1 MFLAGL
7 VMFYSI
13 EIGQVQPV
21 LRLIKNIGTFVGL
34 SGIGVGVAGILL
46 YLISRNQPPIQENFD
61 PREWFSEYIAIRSVT
76 TKLYHNNYHFL

>member
-1 MFLAGL
+1 MIFIGGGMFLAGL

-61 PREWFSEYIAIRSVT
+61 SGE
-76 TKLYHNNYHFL
+76 

>member
-1 MFLAGL
+1 MRAGTSMIFIGGGMFLAGL
-7 VMFYSI
+7 AMFYSI

-46 YLISRNQPPIQENFD
+46 YLISRNQPQIQENFD
-61 PREWFSEYIAIRSVT
+61 PGE
-76 TKLYHNNYHFL
+76 

>member
-1 MFLAGL
+1 MRAGTSMIFIGGGMFLTGL

-61 PREWFSEYIAIRSVT
+61 SGE
-76 TKLYHNNYHFL
+76 

>member
-1 MFLAGL
+1 MRAGTSMIFIGGGMFLAGL

-61 PREWFSEYIAIRSVT
+61 SGE
-76 TKLYHNNYHFL
+76 

>member
-1 MFLAGL
+1 MRAGTSMIFIGGGMFLAGL

-61 PREWFSEYIAIRSVT
+61 PGE
-76 TKLYHNNYHFL
+76 